1 MKEAADLKTGLSM
14 WNWQTNITDTTKSIY
29 KEAAAASSKLSK
41 ELKQEAQKVD
51 LNQIQDAEVK
61 RKIKSFRSLST
72 GALSPTKL
80 SQFLNVT
87 SSMGDIFRYVHIVYI
102 VKLVQIT
109 TGETTNI

>member
-72 GALSPTKL
+72 GALSPAKL

-87 SSMGDIFRYVHIVYI
+87 SSMGDIFKYVHIVYI
-102 VKLVQIT
+102 VKLVQFT
-109 TGETTNI
+109 TGENE